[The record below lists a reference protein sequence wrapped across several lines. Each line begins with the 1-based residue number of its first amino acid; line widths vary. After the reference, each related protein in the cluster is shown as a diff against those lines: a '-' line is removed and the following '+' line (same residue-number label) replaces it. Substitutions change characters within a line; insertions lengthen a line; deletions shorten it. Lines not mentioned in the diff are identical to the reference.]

1 VNKILNTQRWLKSN
15 QSFLFAFLAF
25 AIPVVVRSI
34 PEILMG
40 PFVVGFDTIGFYVP
54 NTLEWLRNGVSFWAL
69 MSLAPLIYILLMGL
83 TSIGA
88 SLVILIKIMSPL
100 LLGFLGLAVYFY
112 AHKTLVWSSKKSL
125 IIALFSTLYFV
136 ALRISWDMLRSE
148 LGLIFLFLTLIFLQ
162 KNGRTFRNGALLSLA
177 MALVVF
183 AHQLVAVIMFA
194 IVIATILSL
203 FLKKKKVELRRLIVC
218 SVPAAFLF
226 FTILYINYFV
236 FSSPIMD
243 YSVNYSGGFGALAS
257 LSHADLVLN
266 TLGFLAFCYLPL
278 VPLLVFGA
286 RRFKS
291 NIQLKAWIA
300 WIFIPLLLVII
311 SPNAF
316 FIGGVLP
323 YRWILL
329 LTYPLAFYA
338 VEGLGTIKWNW
349 YKVGVGFILAIL
361 SVGFLVL
368 PNSAAFGYYYSFPTY
383 VPKSMLQNT
392 LQLSDCQDT
401 VNALLW
407 ARNNMPS
414 NGHLLVHEAFYGWAT
429 LTLDSNRLIP
439 YFFANPAEEANKL
452 QESNPSN
459 PLYLI
464 WWVNGS
470 GWYGQPTIPGP
481 FSVVYSSGNIAIYK
495 YSTST

>member
-1 VNKILNTQRWLKSN
+1 LSW
-15 QSFLFAFLAF
+15 
-25 AIPVVVRSI
+25 
-34 PEILMG
+34 
-40 PFVVGFDTIGFYVP
+40 
-54 NTLEWLRNGVSFWAL
+54 
-69 MSLAPLIYILLMGL
+69 
-83 TSIGA
+83 
-88 SLVILIKIMSPL
+88 SP
-100 LLGFLGLAVYFY
+100 
-112 AHKTLVWSSKKSL
+112 KKSL
-125 IIALFSTLYFV
+125 LVVLFATLYFV
-136 ALRISWDMLRSE
+136 ALRVSWDMLRSE
-148 LGLIFLFLTLIFLQ
+148 LGTVFLFVTLIFLK
-162 KNGRTFRNGALLSLA
+162 KNGWSFRSGISLSLA
-177 MALVVF
+177 MVSVVF
-183 AHQLVAVIMFA
+183 AHQLIAVIMFA
-194 IVIATILSL
+194 IVIATILRTYL
-203 FLKKKKVELRRLIVC
+203 DKKMVELRRLIVC
-218 SVPAAFLF
+218 SAPAVFLF
-226 FTILYINYFV
+226 FSIIYINYFV
-236 FSSPIMD
+236 YSSPILGFSD
-243 YSVNYSGGFGALAS
+243 KYSRGFEALVTAS
-257 LSHADLVLN
+257 HTDLVLN

-291 NIQLKAWIA
+291 NIQLKAWII

-311 SPNAF
+311 SPTAF
-316 FIGGVLP
+316 FVGGVLP

-338 VEGLGTIKWNW
+338 VEGIGAIKWNW
-349 YKVGVGFILAIL
+349 YKAGVGFILAIL

-368 PNSAAFGYYYSFPTY
+368 PNSAALGYYNSFPTY

-407 ARNNMPS
+407 ARNNMPI
-414 NGHLLVHEAFYGWAT
+414 NGYLLVHEAFYGWAT

-470 GWYGQPTIPGP
+470 GWYEQPTIPEP